1 MGKRFSRGDAAMKDC
16 AGSLDA
22 VLIRGSGER
31 VDLGRISDERGFRLV
46 GRPVQWWRSLWRS
59 LLAAGI
65 IGAGTGFAA
74 FLAKYGVVD
83 NPAGMRDLFSDP
95 RVVRLVMGT
104 MGMFGLVVTGGANF
118 LATDMASGGASPL
131 ISSMNY
137 HDSGT
142 GTVAATSTDAGLG
155 TQAGPATRA
164 TGVQSN
170 PATNSYRSVG
180 TLAYTGALAI
190 TEWGLFDQADTAG
203 GTMWDRRVFAAIN
216 VVNGDSIAF
225 TYTLTITAG
234 GT

>member
-1 MGKRFSRGDAAMKDC
+1 MRKQFSRGNAALRDC

-22 VLIRGSGER
+22 VLIRGNGQR
-31 VDLGRISDERGFRLV
+31 VDLGRISDERGFRLI
-46 GRPVQWWRSLWRS
+46 GRPVQWWRALWSRMRER
-59 LLAAGI
+59 GI
-65 IGAGTGFAA
+65 VPATMGFAA
-74 FLAKYGVVD
+74 FLATYGVVD
-83 NPAGMRDLFSDP
+83 QPHLMQQLFTDP
-95 RVVRLVMGT
+95 RVMQLIMGA
-104 MGMFGLVVTGGANF
+104 GVLGLVVTGGANF
-118 LATDMASGGASPL
+118 LASDMATGGASPL

-155 TQAGPATRA
+155 TQAGAATRLA
-164 TGVQSN
+164 GTQSN

-180 TLAYTGALAI
+180 TLVYSGSLAI
-190 TEWGLFDQADTAG
+190 TEWGLFDQAAQG

-216 VVNGDSIAF
+216 VVDLDSIQF